1 MNTTLIYIIIFV
13 TLTLLIFTV
22 IDANDIFEITL
33 FEKNMSRRLK
43 DIKRDQLTK
52 RKKGFFER
60 QREEIVNTLSS
71 GKSDMTY
78 DKFMKITILSGVC
91 GFLIGLIL
99 KNGFLSIILTIFLT
113 YIPLQ
118 ILKFIQLRQK
128 KIINNNLPFVTSI
141 VTNSYLQNENIK
153 LAVKEN
159 MSRMVEP
166 FRTIFNEFYIESTVI
181 NPNLQETIGH
191 LKNRIDNHEW
201 EDWCL
206 VLIDCVD
213 DKDNKHLL
221 PAIVQ
226 KMSDMRIMQRKA
238 DIVVESALTQYFTTV
253 IITIAIIPVFK
264 ILLTDVYHYLVNTI
278 IGKFCIALVFTI
290 IFAGTVYLL
299 NKNKPIDK
307 LQ

>member
-1 MNTTLIYIIIFV
+1 
-13 TLTLLIFTV
+13 
-22 IDANDIFEITL
+22 
-33 FEKNMSRRLK
+33 
-43 DIKRDQLTK
+43 
-52 RKKGFFER
+52 
-60 QREEIVNTLSS
+60 
-71 GKSDMTY
+71 
-78 DKFMKITILSGVC
+78 MKITILSGVC